1 MQDLARL
8 DLPIAPYLPEI
19 ERLLLERGSLVLSA
33 SPGAGKTSLAPL
45 FLASGG
51 RLGGKI
57 LCLEPRRIACVQAAA
72 RAAELLGEEVGG
84 QVGYRVRL
92 ETRTSPRA
100 RLEFVTEGILVRM
113 IQDDPGLEGI
123 ALLVFD
129 EFHERSVQADLGLA
143 LALESRALRPDLRLL
158 LMSATLDTERLASFL
173 GAPLLEVP
181 GRAYPVE
188 TRHEAL
194 AGADRASG
202 GTGGR
207 GAQAGAGGAGA
218 GRGGLESGIASLARR
233 LAGEAEGDVLVFL
246 PGAGEIARTARELE
260 GSPFEVLSLHGS
272 LPLEAQ
278 RRVLLPAPGAGK
290 RVILATSVAE
300 TSLTVPRVAA
310 VLDSGLARLQ
320 RFQPRTGLNRLV
332 TEREARDRAEQ
343 RRGRAGR
350 LGPGLCLRAWAAS
363 ESLPERTE
371 AEILRAELSSLV
383 LEAALWGARS
393 PGDLPWIDEPPAAAW
408 EAARELLA
416 ELGALD
422 SGGRITEFGRAAAGL
437 GAEPRLAALVL
448 RGAEAGRLREAAA
461 LAALLGE
468 RLPAEDGEG
477 DLGERLARLA
487 RGEPAY
493 ARIREV
499 AGELAR
505 QAERLA
511 PRSPRPGPSA
521 ARRPGPA
528 DSARSDAGRGAAS
541 RPAAGPSAGYGA
553 LLARAFPDRVA
564 RRAERRV
571 SARGPEASFRIPGG
585 RLLRARGALA
595 EADWIVAAE
604 VDAGGA
610 GGSLAARPGA
620 ADEGT
625 VFSGAVL
632 AEEEALEALASLIED
647 KVELEWEGLSCRA
660 RRRRRAGSI
669 LLSETPLGPPSPEAA
684 GLALAARVAAEGLRI
699 LPWEEGGG
707 ASGAGSAGAFL
718 ARARW
723 YLAAKSGAAARRG
736 AAGRGGAA
744 AEPGSLDAAARGSQ
758 DGEAWPDLSDETL
771 AAEAGRWLAPFV
783 QGGTGPVISGG
794 ALRRALE
801 ALFPY
806 RLRAELDREAPE
818 RLGLP
823 SGSSRPVLYGEGPA
837 PVVEARVQEFYGLA
851 EHPRIAGRPV
861 TLRLLT
867 PAGRPLQVTADLPGF
882 WRGSWAEARKELR
895 GRYPKHDWPEDPAAA
910 APSARGFKKKP
921 PAP

>member
-92 ETRTSPRA
+92 ESRTSPRA

-173 GAPLLEVP
+173 SAPLLEVP
-181 GRAYPVE
+181 GRAYPVV
-188 TRHEAL
+188 TRYEAL

-202 GTGGR
+202 GTGGW
-207 GAQAGAGGAGA
+207 GAQAGGAGA

-233 LAGEAEGDVLVFL
+233 LAGEAEGDLLVFL

-272 LPLEAQ
+272 LSLEAQ

-300 TSLTVPRVAA
+300 TSLTVPRVSA

-393 PGDLPWIDEPPAAAW
+393 PGDLPWIDEPPAASW

-499 AGELAR
+499 AAELAR

-511 PRSPRPGPSA
+511 PRGHLPGPSA
-521 ARRPGPA
+521 ARQ
-528 DSARSDAGRGAAS
+528 SGAAGYG
-541 RPAAGPSAGYGA
+541 AAGYGA

-564 RRAERRV
+564 RRSERRV

-625 VFSGAVL
+625 IFSGAAL
-632 AEEEALEALASLIED
+632 SEDEALEALASLVED
-647 KVELEWEGLSCRA
+647 RVELEWEGLHCRA

-684 GLALAARVAAEGLRI
+684 GQTLAARVAAEGLGI
-699 LPWEEGGG
+699 LPWEAGGD

-723 YLAAKSGAAARRG
+723 LFGAAEAEAAPPGAGTPGSAPAAAPPPGAAA
-736 AAGRGGAA
+736 
-744 AEPGSLDAAARGSQ
+744 PG
-758 DGEAWPDLSDETL
+758 
-771 AAEAGRWLAPFV
+771 AAEAALRLSPEWMARNAAEWLAPFV
-783 QGGTGPVISGG
+783 HGGPGPVLDGA
-794 ALRRALE
+794 ALRRAAE
-801 ALFPY
+801 ALLPWEA
-806 RLRAELDREAPE
+806 RAALDRLAPE

-823 SGSSRPVLYGEGPA
+823 SGSSRPVLYAEGA
-837 PVVEARVQEFYGLA
+837 DPVVEARVQEFFGLS
-851 EHPRIAGRPV
+851 EQPRIAGRPV
-861 TLRLLT
+861 VARLLT